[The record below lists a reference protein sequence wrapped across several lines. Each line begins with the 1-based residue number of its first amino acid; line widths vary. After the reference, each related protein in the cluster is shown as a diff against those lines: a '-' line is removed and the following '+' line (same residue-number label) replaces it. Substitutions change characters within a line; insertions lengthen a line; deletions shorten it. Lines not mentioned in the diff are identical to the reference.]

1 MYIIGTFSLPNIDKI
16 LPYIDY
22 NYISQ
27 ISIKTFYIPLQART
41 TYNSVTQWMEV
52 NIWAQTINS

>member
-1 MYIIGTFSLPNIDKI
+1 MIYSNKVVGLMYIIGTFSLPNIDKI

-41 TYNSVTQWMEV
+41 TYNSVTQ
-52 NIWAQTINS
+52 